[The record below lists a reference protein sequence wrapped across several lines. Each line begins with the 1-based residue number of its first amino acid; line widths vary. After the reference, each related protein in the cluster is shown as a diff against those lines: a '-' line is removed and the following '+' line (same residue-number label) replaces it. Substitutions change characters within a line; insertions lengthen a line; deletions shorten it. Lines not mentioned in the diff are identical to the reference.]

1 MAVPLISFMA
11 ASLTEIYTNQTTK
24 GLAAEYASDN
34 IRYNCIRPSIGETAM
49 LSKVLGDPDSSS
61 DSNRREKILGSIPLG
76 RVCKP
81 EDVANMTCFLA
92 SDEATYITGAAFD
105 VDGGRGVS

>member
-1 MAVPLISFMA
+1 LQEKKS
-11 ASLTEIYTNQTTK
+11 ASLTKNP
-24 GLAAEYASDN
+24 
-34 IRYNCIRPSIGETAM
+34 R
-49 LSKVLGDPDSSS
+49 LSKLLGDPDDSS
-61 DSNRREKILGSIPLG
+61 DLDRREKVLGSIPLG

-81 EDVANMTCFLA
+81 EDVANMACFLA

>member
-1 MAVPLISFMA
+1 M
-11 ASLTEIYTNQTTK
+11 
-24 GLAAEYASDN
+24 
-34 IRYNCIRPSIGETAM
+34 
-49 LSKVLGDPDSSS
+49 LGDSDSS
-61 DSNRREKILGSIPLG
+61 DSDRREKILGSIPLG

>member
-1 MAVPLISFMA
+1 M
-11 ASLTEIYTNQTTK
+11 
-24 GLAAEYASDN
+24 YASSSRGQKSNDKA
-34 IRYNCIRPSIGETAM
+34 R
-49 LSKVLGDPDSSS
+49 LSKVLGDPDDSS
-61 DSNRREKILGSIPLG
+61 DLDRREKVLGSIPLG

>member
-1 MAVPLISFMA
+1 MYPIRSVPKSN
-11 ASLTEIYTNQTTK
+11 EK
-24 GLAAEYASDN
+24 
-34 IRYNCIRPSIGETAM
+34 IR
-49 LSKVLGDPDSSS
+49 LSKVLAEPDGS
-61 DSNRREKILGSIPLG
+61 DSDRREKILGSIPLG

>member
-1 MAVPLISFMA
+1 MPRSNKKFR
-11 ASLTEIYTNQTTK
+11 
-24 GLAAEYASDN
+24 LA
-34 IRYNCIRPSIGETAM
+34 
-49 LSKVLGDPDSSS
+49 KVLGDSKGS
-61 DSNRREKILGSIPLG
+61 DSDRREKILDSIPLG